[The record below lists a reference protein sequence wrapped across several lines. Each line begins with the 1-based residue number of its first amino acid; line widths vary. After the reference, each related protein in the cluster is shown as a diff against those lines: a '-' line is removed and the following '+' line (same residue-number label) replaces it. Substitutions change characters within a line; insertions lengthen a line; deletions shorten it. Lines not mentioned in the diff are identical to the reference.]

1 LEDVHN
7 YYSFSNSQ
15 VFIVWY
21 SSNFH
26 VSGDKGVT
34 DELVFLHEITRDTIQ
49 EVICAPQYKE
59 LMAANMAGVIKL
71 CAARG
76 ESEMVRWLLRRCNI
90 NPNLDAALL
99 VASEG
104 GHADTVALLIEKG
117 AYVQAS
123 DNYALRHASV
133 AGHLRTVALL
143 LESGADV
150 HAGNGAAL
158 FLACT
163 NGHLS
168 VAKLLLEH
176 GADVHANNNAAL
188 RAAKVYGYSDLMAL
202 LRGKGATLGDQ

>member
-26 VSGDKGVT
+26 VSGDKGVA
-34 DELVFLHEITRDTIQ
+34 EEIVFLHEITRDTIQ

-104 GHADTVALLIEKG
+104 GHADTVALLIERG
-117 AYVQAS
+117 AYVQANN
-123 DNYALRHASV
+123 NYALKSACSH
-133 AGHLRTVALL
+133 GYQQTVALL
-143 LESGADV
+143 LQSGADV
-150 HAGNGAAL
+150 HVGE
-158 FLACT
+158 
-163 NGHLS
+163 GHLLLTASINGNLS
-168 VAKLLLEH
+168 VVKVLLEH
-176 GADVHANNNAAL
+176 GARIDARNGAL
-188 RAAKVYGYSDLMAL
+188 RMAEKYGHHDVVDLL
-202 LRGKGATLGDQ
+202 LKMCK